1 MKLFVPILSKEK
13 SNYQDIDHHCPSYSI
28 CSGMY
33 PRCLYTPLY
42 LCSYADPLGIRRY
55 LKYIVFAL
63 EIKPCVKRTQHCWPT
78 TPDIVGCY
86 MLRAFACC
94 CVLLGVVAQIKV

>member
-1 MKLFVPILSKEK
+1 MKLFVQILSKEK

-33 PRCLYTPLY
+33 LRCLYTPLY

-63 EIKPCVKRTQHCWPT
+63 EIKPCVNGHNIVRQQRPT
-78 TPDIVGCY
+78 LLDVTCCVR
-86 MLRAFACC
+86 LNVVACC
-94 CVLLGVVAQIKV
+94 WE